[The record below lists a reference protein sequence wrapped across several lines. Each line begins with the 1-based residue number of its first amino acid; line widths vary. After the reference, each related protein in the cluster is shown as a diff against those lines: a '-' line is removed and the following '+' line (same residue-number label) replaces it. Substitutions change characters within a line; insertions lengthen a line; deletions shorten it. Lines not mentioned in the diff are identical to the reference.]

1 MKFWITGKAATA
13 DAIIAAVEAGKCT
26 SDWQVERIARQHGDK
41 VAWCATPMPMP
52 TPEKQTLPQQRP
64 QTVDAIL
71 LELGIPANIA
81 GHAYLKE
88 AVDIA
93 GKLPP
98 GGLQGKIT
106 SVIYPRIA
114 ERFGTTASRVE
125 RATRHA
131 VEKSFSQ
138 CPLDVITKYFGNGY
152 SADKG
157 KATNS
162 EFIAGIVH
170 HLQMGNA

>member
-1 MKFWITGKAATA
+1 MKFWITGKASTA
-13 DAIIAAVEAGKCT
+13 DALIAAIEAGKCT

-41 VAWCATPMPMP
+41 IMWCSMPMP
-52 TPEKQTLPQQRP
+52 TPEKQTLPPQRG

-106 SVIYPRIA
+106 SDIYPRID
-114 ERFGTTASRVE
+114 ERFGTTVSRVE
-125 RATRHA
+125 RSIRHG

-138 CPLDVITKYFGNGY
+138 CPLDTLTKYFGNAY
-152 SADKG
+152 SSNKG

-170 HLQMGNA
+170 HLQTGT

>member
-1 MKFWITGKAATA
+1 MKFWITGKATTA
-13 DAIIAAVEAGKCT
+13 DAIIAAIEAGKCT

-41 VAWCATPMPMP
+41 IMWCSMPMP
-52 TPEKQTLPQQRP
+52 TPEKQMAPQQP
-64 QTVDAIL
+64 KTVDAIL
-71 LELGIPANIA
+71 MELGIPANIA

-106 SVIYPRIA
+106 HTIYPSVA
-114 ERFGTTASRVE
+114 KVFNTTPARVE
-125 RATRHA
+125 RSIRHGI
-131 VEKSFSQ
+131 EKSFSQ
-138 CPLDVITKYFGNGY
+138 CPLDTLTKYFGNAY
-152 SADKG
+152 SSDKG
-157 KATNS
+157 KTTNS

-170 HLQMGNA
+170 HLQTGV

>member
-1 MKFWITGKAATA
+1 MKFWITGKATTA
-13 DAIIAAVEAGKCT
+13 DAIIAAIEAGKCT

-41 VAWCATPMPMP
+41 IMWCSMPMP
-52 TPEKQTLPQQRP
+52 TPGKQMAPQQP
-64 QTVDAIL
+64 KTVDAIL
-71 LELGIPANIA
+71 MELGIPANIA
-81 GHAYLKE
+81 DHAYLKE
-88 AVDIA
+88 SVDIA
-93 GKLPP
+93 VELPP

-106 SVIYPRIA
+106 SIIYPRIA

-152 SADKG
+152 SIDKG
-157 KATNS
+157 KTTNG
-162 EFIAGIVH
+162 EFIAGIVR
-170 HLQMGNA
+170 HLQTGNA

>member
-1 MKFWITGKAATA
+1 
-13 DAIIAAVEAGKCT
+13 
-26 SDWQVERIARQHGDK
+26 
-41 VAWCATPMPMP
+41 MPMP
-52 TPEKQTLPQQRP
+52 TPEKKPLPQQP
-64 QTVDAIL
+64 KQTVDAIL

-81 GHAYLKE
+81 GHANLKE
-88 AVDIA
+88 AVGIA
-93 GKLPP
+93 VELLP
-98 GGLQGKIT
+98 GGHQGKIT

-131 VEKSFSQ
+131 IEKSFSQ
-138 CPLDVITKYFGNGY
+138 CPLDVITKYFGSGY

-162 EFIAGIVH
+162 EFIAGIVPH
-170 HLQMGNA
+170 CRWETPKRDGPGEHSPAFALPLF

>member
-1 MKFWITGKAATA
+1 MKFWIVNKATTA
-13 DAIIAAVEAGKCT
+13 DAIIAAIEAGKCT

-41 VAWCATPMPMP
+41 IMWCSMPMP
-52 TPEKQTLPQQRP
+52 TMEKQTLPQRP

-114 ERFGTTASRVE
+114 EQFGTTASRVE

-131 VEKSFSQ
+131 VEKSFTQ

-162 EFIAGIVH
+162 EFIAGIVR
-170 HLQMGNA
+170 HLRMGNA

>member
-1 MKFWITGKAATA
+1 MKFWITGKASTA

-41 VAWCATPMPMP
+41 VMWCSMPMP
-52 TPEKQTLPQQRP
+52 TPEKQTLPQRP

-138 CPLDVITKYFGNGY
+138 CPLDVIAKYFGNGY

-162 EFIAGIVH
+162 GFIAGIVH

>member
-1 MKFWITGKAATA
+1 MKFWITGKASTA
-13 DAIIAAVEAGKCT
+13 DAIIAAIEAGKCT

-41 VAWCATPMPMP
+41 VMWCAAMPLP
-52 TPEKQTLPQQRP
+52 TPEKQTLPPQRV

-71 LELGIPANIA
+71 LELGIPVNIA

-93 GKLPP
+93 VQLPP

-138 CPLDVITKYFGNGY
+138 CPLDTLTKYFGNAY
-152 SADKG
+152 SIDKG
-157 KATNS
+157 KTTNG

-170 HLQMGNA
+170 HLQMGA